1 MHEEVEQGNKM
12 DDNQCESEVVR
23 MLHESPSERIS
34 YYAYQELSH
43 ALHEYYLGIDAD
55 MVLVTLSLFLV
66 ALLILSPRS
75 SFRGLSLNR
84 RRVHPDCQ
92 AWPEHQDQHVEGE
105 EGLSST
111 RTMSTNNSMYADDEE
126 TDEEKFEKLWPTI
139 CASGYRRLV
148 LPPECKLVYVPA
160 FMKRLKEEQRK
171 EKHARNQ
178 NAEITDDDHPLTRL
192 TIYSEQL
199 LHLLRTLLS
208 YDYMKAGQM
217 LINWIQ
223 CWLRLKQRK
232 ASANFVEEGDED
244 DVLALSPMKRN
255 EGTGLASD
263 LVENDL
269 LREVSVMS
277 DAYHSVSGS
286 DDDENDIGP
295 LQVYNHSSH
304 GHSGRKKDALDS
316 YRSAAQQIG
325 PLTPTK
331 PTLSVAPTSP
341 QMRTPRQDEE
351 DLQDPSRLRNDS
363 VGMTFFDAA
372 HSKASLRRLNVE
384 VPVPDR

>member
-1 MHEEVEQGNKM
+1 M

-23 MLHESPSERIS
+23 MEHESPSERIS

-55 MVLVTLSLFLV
+55 MVLITLSLFIFSV
-66 ALLILSPRS
+66 LILSPRS

-84 RRVHPDCQ
+84 RRVHPDFQ
-92 AWPEHQDQHVEGE
+92 AWSEHQDQHTEGE

-111 RTMSTNNSMYADDEE
+111 RTTSTNNSMYADEEE
-126 TDEEKFEKLWPTI
+126 TDEEKFEKHWPTI

-160 FMKRLKEEQRK
+160 FIKRQKEEQRK
-171 EKHARNQ
+171 EKHARSQ

-192 TIYSEQL
+192 KIYSEQL
-199 LHLLRTLLS
+199 LHLLRTFLS

-232 ASANFVEEGDED
+232 ATAHFVEDVDED
-244 DVLALSPMKRN
+244 DALAPTPMKRN
-255 EGTGLASD
+255 EGTVLAPEP
-263 LVENDL
+263 VETDL
-269 LREVSVMS
+269 LREVSNVS
-277 DAYHSVSGS
+277 DVYHSLSGS
-286 DDDENDIGP
+286 DDDENDVGP
-295 LQVYNHSSH
+295 LQVNHPPSH
-304 GHSGRKKDALDS
+304 RHPGKKKDALDT
-316 YRSAAQQIG
+316 YRSATQQIG

-331 PTLSVAPTSP
+331 PTFLAAPTSP
-341 QMRTPRQDEE
+341 QMLTPRQDEE
-351 DLQDPSRLRNDS
+351 DLLESNRLRNDS